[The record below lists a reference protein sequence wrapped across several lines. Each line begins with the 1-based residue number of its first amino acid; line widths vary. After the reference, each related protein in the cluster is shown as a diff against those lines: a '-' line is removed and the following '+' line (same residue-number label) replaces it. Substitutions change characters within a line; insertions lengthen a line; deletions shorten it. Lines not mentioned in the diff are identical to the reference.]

1 MIKADLIKLKNKK
14 IEMPDV
20 DLSGID
26 DCKRKLDAL
35 AYEIE
40 ELKKLEARIVK
51 VEKNMGSKF

>member
-1 MIKADLIKLKNKK
+1 
-14 IEMPDV
+14 MPDV